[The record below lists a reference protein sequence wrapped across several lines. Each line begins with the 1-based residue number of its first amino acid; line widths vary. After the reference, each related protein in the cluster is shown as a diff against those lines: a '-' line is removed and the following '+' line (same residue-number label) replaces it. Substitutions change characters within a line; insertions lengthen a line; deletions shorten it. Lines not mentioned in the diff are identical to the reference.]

1 MISRVFIGLLLVV
14 SICGILSAANST
26 IGVAMTNGN
35 FVLDRSTVVGNANVF
50 DGSVIET
57 GQAMSDLTL
66 SNGLKLRLGTESR
79 GQVFL
84 DRLVLE
90 KGAGQVSGGKYVVE
104 AGRLR
109 VMPDNSTATAR
120 VAFGSRN
127 LVEVAAIG
135 GPVRVMT
142 AEGTPLANITAG
154 SALSF
159 TNQAGA
165 STPTTLCGTVVRSN
179 GKLML
184 TDTTTKVTLELKG
197 ADLDRYVGKS
207 ISVSGNMAGND
218 ALQVLGSPKTDSC
231 GVVPAGAIGA
241 AGAAGAGA
249 TGAAGAG
256 AAAGL
261 STAAIAGIA
270 IAGATGLSLGLAGA
284 KGAFSG
290 SNASQ

>member
-1 MISRVFIGLLLVV
+1 MISRVIIGLLLVV
-14 SICGILSAANST
+14 SICGILPAANST

-57 GQAMSDLTL
+57 GKAMSDLTL

-127 LVEVAAIG
+127 SVEVAAIG

-165 STPTTLCGTVVRSN
+165 STPTTVCGKVVRSN

-231 GVVPAGAIGA
+231 GVGPASALGA
-241 AGAAGAGA
+241 AGAAGA

-261 STAAIAGIA
+261 STVAIAGIA